1 MFMRNKTGII
11 VQTFCPIFWCLCLI
25 YYNTREP
32 VVDAMRPRVGEFQDI
47 GPTSKCFYKYDCS
60 TIGYFIVGD
69 PEKEYPWIDN
79 IMEEVANKNGLT
91 MNEDVKKM
99 SVGRASDFNDYIQDN
114 SNKTLYSV
122 VWCTDYWDVD
132 VIGHPA
138 QIPCQFSQK

>member
-1 MFMRNKTGII
+1 
-11 VQTFCPIFWCLCLI
+11 
-25 YYNTREP
+25 
-32 VVDAMRPRVGEFQDI
+32 
-47 GPTSKCFYKYDCS
+47 
-60 TIGYFIVGD
+60 
-69 PEKEYPWIDN
+69 
-79 IMEEVANKNGLT
+79 MEEVANKNGLT

-132 VIGHPA
+132 VKGHPV